1 MKLNSPN
8 LFLEININELI
19 FFVLKRSE
27 NNEYEFLYEHS
38 IPLKGINEKKITDL
52 ELFYKTIKENIY
64 SIEQKLNSVFS
75 EAIIIIDNFDCSI
88 VNFTGFKNL
97 NGSQLTKENITYIL
111 NSLKTKIFEIEHQK
125 QILHIFNSKYLLD
138 EKETENIPIGLF
150 GNFYSHELSFFLIN
164 KNDYKNLQNIF
175 NKCNLKIKKIISK
188 NFIEG
193 ADIVKNNSKIET
205 FIKIELDKK
214 KTKIIFFENSSLK
227 FFQEFNFG
235 SDLVIS
241 DISKVTALKQNIV
254 SNILVNLDLPIKNE
268 EEYIE
273 KNLFTEQNFRKI
285 KKKLIFDIANARIEE
300 LSELIIFNN
309 INIKNFLKKKLPIFL
324 TINNQS
330 DLKCFN
336 ESFKLFFSNKGKYEL
351 RVIDGNIVKNL
362 FLSAANID
370 QFGWKKE
377 AVPIVH
383 EKKSIIARLFDFL
396 FN

>member
-75 EAIIIIDNFDCSI
+75 EVIIIIDNFDCSI

-254 SNILVNLDLPIKNE
+254 SNILVNLDFTIKNE

-285 KKKLIFDIANARIEE
+285 KKKLILDIANARIEE